1 MKLTYKTQ
9 KIGLLATF
17 IGLLAIAACKDNL
30 PKPMDTSANVTVLN
44 SIKIVNTGANGNVV
58 LNGVVDEDA
67 KTVSFPRIDTLT
79 KDPTTGVYNFKI
91 EAQVSTGASLEKE
104 IYPVNFGDGETEKV
118 ITVKVMNSPRFR
130 EYLVK
135 LRLKVPVYGADFQ
148 TYGTYDFSNNP
159 LGDLTYSDFTGQLV
173 RGSGFDGEKIL
184 IVKRDAS
191 AALAH
196 APHLLN
202 VSDLKNGTINKIML
216 NTTGITGGTYGVNM
230 GAQVNGHT
238 YVANLSGSQ
247 ASPLK
252 IYHWTDPTAAPHVI
266 LNQNVANIPGA
277 GVRHGDNF
285 SVGLDNHGNGY
296 FFFVDNAGTKV
307 LRYDV
312 TNYTTVSNPTILAIP
327 IATPG
332 AWATYN
338 RIGNTS
344 EYLFTGHQKQLA
356 LVTDAGAATF
366 TTANMT
372 ALTVGTAFPITSSDV
387 RIVNFNGERYLI
399 TVTAPIGTSAFA
411 NLRVYNITKGANV
424 KDALTNLDNLPTIAP
439 IFDYPL
445 MGPVVNAA
453 PSVQSGFYVK
463 KDGQGKDETLMLYA
477 ATIDGGFVFFEFN
490 KKVGTD

>member
-17 IGLLAIAACKDNL
+17 IGLLTIAACKDNL
-30 PKPMDTSANVTVLN
+30 PEPMDTSANVTVLN
-44 SIKIVNTGANGNVV
+44 SIKIVNTGASGDVV

-79 KDPTTGVYNFKI
+79 KDPITGVYNFKI
-91 EAQVSTGASLEKE
+91 EAQVSNGANLDKE
-104 IYPVNFGDGETEKV
+104 TYPVTFEEGETEKV
-118 ITVKVMNSPRFR
+118 ITVKVVNLPRFR

-148 TYGTYDFSNNP
+148 TYGTYDFTTNP
-159 LGDLTYSDFTGQLV
+159 LGSPAYSDFTGQLV
-173 RGSGFDGEKIL
+173 RGSGFDGKKVL
-184 IVKRDAS
+184 IVRRE
-191 AALAH
+191 

-202 VSDLKNGTINKIML
+202 VSDLKTGVINKIPL
-216 NTTGITGGTYGVNM
+216 NITGVALGTYITNM

-238 YVANLSGSQ
+238 YVANLSGGQ
-247 ASPLK
+247 TSPLK
-252 IYHWTDPTAAPHVI
+252 IYHWTDPTAAPDVI
-266 LNQNVANIPGA
+266 LNQNVADIPGA

-285 SVGLDNHGNGY
+285 SAGLDDQGNGY

-307 LRYDV
+307 LRYSV

-366 TTANMT
+366 TTTSMT
-372 ALTVGTAFPITSSDV
+372 TLAVGTAFPITSSDV

-399 TVTAPIGTSAFA
+399 TVTAPIGAGAFT

-424 KDALTNLDNLPTIAP
+424 KDALTNLDKLPTIAP

-477 ATIDGGFVFFEFN
+477 ATIDGGFVFFEFG
-490 KKVGTD
+490 KKVATD

>member
-1 MKLTYKTQ
+1 MKLTYKNS
-9 KIGLLATF
+9 KIGLLAAF
-17 IGLLAIAACKDNL
+17 VSLLIISACKDDL

-44 SIKIVNTGANGNVV
+44 SIKIVNTGANGDVV

-79 KDPTTGVYNFKI
+79 KDPITGVYNLKI
-91 EAQVSTGASLEKE
+91 EAQVSNGASLEKE
-104 IYPVNFGDGETEKV
+104 TYLVTFEQGESEKAV
-118 ITVKVMNSPRFR
+118 VVKVMNSLRFR
-130 EYLVK
+130 EYLLK

-148 TYGTYDFSNNP
+148 TYATYDFSNNP
-159 LGDLTYSDFTGQLV
+159 LGSPAYSDFTGQLV
-173 RGSGFDGEKIL
+173 RGSGFDGEKVL

-191 AALAH
+191 VALAH
-196 APHLLN
+196 TPHLLN
-202 VSDLKNGTINKIML
+202 VSDLKNGVINKIML

-238 YVANLSGSQ
+238 YVATLSGGL

-252 IYHWTDPTAAPHVI
+252 IYHWTDPSAAPDVI
-266 LNQNVANIPGA
+266 LNQNVADIPGA

-285 SVGLDNHGNGY
+285 SAGLDDQGNGY

-356 LVTDAGAATF
+356 LVTDGGGATY
-366 TTANMT
+366 TTTKMT
-372 ALTVGTAFPITSSDV
+372 TLAVGTAFPITSSDV

-411 NLRVYNITKGANV
+411 NLRVYNITKGKTV
-424 KDALTNLDNLPTIAP
+424 KDALANLENLPTITH
-439 IFDYPL
+439 IFDYSL

-463 KDGQGKDETLMLYA
+463 KDGQGKDEKLMLYA
-477 ATIDGGFVFFEFN
+477 ATVDGGFAFFEFN